1 MIKFILHRILV
12 ALPLLF
18 VIATLCFFMVRLVPG
33 GPFDGE
39 KTLSE
44 ETLKALNTY
53 YGFDKSLPE
62 QYVTYLGNICKGDF
76 GPSYKYQGW
85 TVGEIIMQ
93 KAPVSLKL
101 GAMALGLALVLGLT
115 VGILCA
121 VFQNR
126 LPDKILGAVSLLGI
140 CLPSFVV
147 APLLILIFAVKFKS
161 FNVFGWNSFSDMIL
175 PAISLAIFY
184 FAWIAKLVRSQMIE
198 VLDKAYIR
206 TAKSKGVSAFSL
218 YFKHSLRN
226 ASLPLVSYLA
236 PSAAGLLTGS
246 FVVESIFQI
255 PGLGR
260 FFISSALDRD
270 YTMIMACV
278 LLYAFF
284 IICFNILAD
293 IIMAILNPRFA
304 QGLGL
309 R

>member
-1 MIKFILHRILV
+1 MIRFILHRILV

-39 KTLSE
+39 KSLSS
-44 ETLKALNTY
+44 ETLQALNSY

-62 QYVTYLGNICKGDF
+62 QYVTYIGNICKGDF

-101 GAMALGLALVLGLT
+101 GAMALGIALVFGLV

-121 VFQNR
+121 IFQNR

-147 APLLILIFAVKFKS
+147 APLLILVFAVKFKS
-161 FNVFGWNSFSDMIL
+161 FNVFGWNDFSDMIL
-175 PAISLAIFY
+175 PAISLSIFY
-184 FAWIAKLVRSQMIE
+184 FAWIARLVRSQMIE

-206 TAKSKGVSAFSL
+206 TAKAKGVSTFSL